1 MARAGKISVV
11 VIITTLIVIGWVG
24 VVNASEWDPLRPND
38 TGPEPISMATSCDLL
53 QDPKV
58 WTPPIYVDL
67 RDALKD
73 RIDNFSSTVNTSWD
87 GSKYPVGFA
96 APLSTVTAHR
106 GKVLLNASTYWGVA
120 LQLNRLAALGL
131 RAITVDIGFPLFD
144 QNFTTDPVEFQGY
157 IDFYK
162 QVVSDIRALGLKVH
176 VDSTVLFP
184 EYTDLPVESY
194 YANLTLSEYWA
205 GKYRTLETIA
215 NELQP
220 DFLSIGSE
228 PDTEELITGQ
238 PVGTP
243 FIYTLYINLMI
254 AGLDAAGYGNLSIG
268 AGVGT
273 WDPNYLIYATR
284 YGQNTNLSFI
294 DIHIYPINLDYLDR
308 AISIAD
314 LAHFYGKDF
323 AIGEAWLYKA
333 RDSELSLG
341 VTYNEIFARDAMSFF
356 EPLDMQ
362 FIRMMVN
369 FSHFKQAL
377 YLSPFWEKYFF
388 AYLDYNDTIGLTPME
403 IQLLANFAAIAAML
417 NGTYSNT
424 GHAYAVA
431 IDETPPTTPPNFTAT
446 ATSVSEIT
454 LQWSNSNDNI
464 GVWCYRVS
472 RDGIEIS
479 TTKSTTYIDTGL
491 TPSTTYI
498 YEVRAYDEAGNPSA
512 NATTSATTLDPN
524 VNPVAAFSFS
534 PSNPIT
540 TDIVH
545 FTDLSTDSDG
555 TIAAWSWNFGDSSTS
570 TLKDPTHVYA
580 NSGLFTVILTVTDDG
595 GLTDNETRQINV
607 SNPPGDTINPTVII
621 ITPTNG
627 VGLSVTSVVV
637 TGSASDNVAIW
648 KVELS
653 TDGSTWAIATGTTSW
668 TGSVTLQEGSNTIY
682 AKATDMSGNEAT
694 TSVIVIVSLPSP
706 DGGTPIDPGLFIL
719 AAIIAIVLVLV
730 LIFFL
735 WKGKK
740 NKETGT
746 DIVEEKIIE
755 DK

>member
-1 MARAGKISVV
+1 MTRVGKISVV
-11 VIITTLIVIGWVG
+11 IIITTLIAIGSIG
-24 VVNASEWDPLRPND
+24 VVNASEWDPPKPKD
-38 TGPEPISMATSCDLL
+38 TGPGPTLMATACDLP

-58 WTPPIYVDL
+58 WTPPTYVDL

-73 RIDNFSSTVNTSWD
+73 RIDNFSNTVNSSWN
-87 GSKYPVGFA
+87 GSRYPVGFA
-96 APLSTVTAHR
+96 TPLSTVTAHR
-106 GKVLLNASTYWGVA
+106 GKVLLNASTYWGVT

-131 RAITVDIGFPLFD
+131 RAVTVDIGFPLFD

-157 IDFYK
+157 VDFYK

-176 VDSTVLFP
+176 IDSTVLFP

-194 YANLTLSEYWA
+194 YANLTLSEYLA

-215 NELQP
+215 SELQP

-238 PVGTP
+238 SVGTP
-243 FIYTLYINLMI
+243 FMYTLYINLMI
-254 AGLDAAGYGNLSIG
+254 AGLDAAGYGNLSVG

-273 WDPNYLIYATR
+273 WDPNYLVYTSLFS
-284 YGQNTNLSFI
+284 QNTNLSFI

-308 AISIAD
+308 AATIAD
-314 LAHFYGKDF
+314 IVHFYGKDI

-341 VTYNEIFARDAMSFF
+341 VTYNAIFARDAMSFF

-403 IQLLANFAAIAAML
+403 IQLLANLAAVAAML

-431 IDETPPTTPPNFTAT
+431 IDETPPTIPPNFTAM

-472 RDGIEIS
+472 RDGVEIS
-479 TTKSTTYIDTGL
+479 TTKSTSYIDSGL
-491 TPSTTYI
+491 APSTAYTYD
-498 YEVRAYDEAGNPSA
+498 VRAYDEAGNPST
-512 NATTSATTLDPN
+512 NATASATTLTPN

-540 TDIVH
+540 TDIVQ

-555 TIAAWSWNFGDSSTS
+555 TIVAWSWDFGDTWTS
-570 TLKDPTHVYA
+570 TLKDPTHSYA

-607 SNPPGDTINPTVII
+607 SNPPGDTTNPTVTI
-621 ITPTNG
+621 ITPANG
-627 VGLSVTSVVV
+627 AELTVTSTVVSG
-637 TGSASDNVAIW
+637 TAYDNVALW

-653 TDGSTWAIATGTTSW
+653 TDSSTWILATGTTSW

-682 AKATDMSGNEAT
+682 ARATDMSGNTAT
-694 TSVIVIVSLPSP
+694 TSVTVTVSLSPS
-706 DGGTPIDPGLFIL
+706 DGDAPIHPGFFIL
-719 AAIIAIVLVLV
+719 AAIIAIILVLV
-730 LIFFL
+730 LIFFF

-740 NKETGT
+740 RKETGM
-746 DIVEEKIIE
+746 DIVEENIIE